1 MGGLHVSPAPGP
13 QGAVATWLSPL
24 PPLQI
29 YPDESHYFS
38 SAALQQHL
46 YRSILG
52 FFVECFR
59 IQDKLPAVTAREEEE
74 ED

>member
-1 MGGLHVSPAPGP
+1 M
-13 QGAVATWLSPL
+13 
-24 PPLQI
+24 QI

-38 SAALQQHL
+38 SPALQQHL

-59 IQDKLPAVTAREEEE
+59 IQDKFPAVTAREEEE

>member
-1 MGGLHVSPAPGP
+1 MQAARSPAWAPA
-13 QGAVATWLSPL
+13 GAASSDFPL
-24 PPLQI
+24 PSLQI

-38 SAALQQHL
+38 SPSLRQHL
-46 YRSILG
+46 YGSVID

-59 IQDKLPAVTAREEEE
+59 IQDRGPAATGKEE